1 MQFIWNF
8 CTCLRS
14 IRESEGISF
23 WFWTDRIKHTCYIE
37 IIQDQYAIDNFS
49 YCFNSLLCAL
59 GKGWGLWQ
67 ILYYISWNW
76 WDKIFFLKL
85 STYTKY
91 WHLNTHRYELNFS
104 YSFIDMSMAFEML
117 IFDALKFN
125 WFVIYTCILL
135 KDFWL
140 VLWPIPFLL
149 QWSWLETVVW
159 VKVIS
164 CPDSPETNST

>member
-1 MQFIWNF
+1 MLHFLLGKPLYWWPDFANHRNDSMHYVTELHMMQFIWNF

-49 YCFNSLLCAL
+49 YCFNRLLCAL

-76 WDKIFFLKL
+76 WDKFFFQKL

-104 YSFIDMSMAFEML
+104 YSFIDMSMAFE
-117 IFDALKFN
+117 
-125 WFVIYTCILL
+125 C
-135 KDFWL
+135 
-140 VLWPIPFLL
+140 
-149 QWSWLETVVW
+149 
-159 VKVIS
+159 
-164 CPDSPETNST
+164 